1 MRIIIDTNMIFS
13 LLLGKNAEM
22 RDTFFDPTHI
32 FYAPNYI
39 IGELF
44 EKKEKIMRCS
54 ALSEAEIY
62 ELFHRILARIEF
74 VAENFISS
82 EYKSQAFRLCRNIDE
97 DDIPFIALSLQLNAL
112 FWSGD
117 NQLKKYLKEHGFALF
132 FEPKYESV

>member
-1 MRIIIDTNMIFS
+1 
-13 LLLGKNAEM
+13 
-22 RDTFFDPTHI
+22 
-32 FYAPNYI
+32 
-39 IGELF
+39 
-44 EKKEKIMRCS
+44 MRCS